1 MHCTRS
7 SAWLVLLLVLRP
19 VLAEEAKPIEKGQRV
34 FSAGH
39 SFHMFMPGMLATL
52 AKSAGIADHK
62 QAGTSSIGGSYVY
75 QHWNVPDEKNT
86 LKQALRS
93 AEIDV
98 LTLSPIYLP
107 DDGIENF
114 AKLGLEH
121 NPNIRVTIQEFW
133 LPYDVYDINYKKKR
147 PEPVDRNARTVEE
160 LRSINGE
167 YFKTMDGHVTALNE
181 KFAKPVV
188 YVVPVGQAAVALRE
202 KIIAGEAPGLKQQN
216 DLFTDAIGHATP
228 PLQWLTAYCHF
239 AVIYRR
245 TPVGLA
251 CPPAMAK
258 HAGGEPLNTLL
269 QELAWQAVTA
279 HPLAGVK

>member
-1 MHCTRS
+1 MR
-7 SAWLVLLLVLRP
+7 AVRLIVWLALLLIATTA
-19 VLAEEAKPIEKGQRV
+19 LAEDGSPIEKGQRV

-39 SFHMFMPGMLATL
+39 SFHMFMPRMLAEL

-75 QHWNVPDEKNT
+75 QHWNVPDEKNM

-107 DDGIENF
+107 DDGIENL

-133 LPYDVYDINYKKKR
+133 LPYDVFDLNYKKQR
-147 PEPVDRNARTVEE
+147 PEPVDRNARTVEQ

-167 YFKTMDGHVTALNE
+167 YFKTMDAHVTALNE
-181 KFAKPVV
+181 KFAKQVV
-188 YVVPVGQAAVALRE
+188 YVVPVGQASVALRE

-216 DLFTDAIGHATP
+216 DLFADAIGHATP

-251 CPPAMAK
+251 CPAAMAN
-258 HAGGEPLNTLL
+258 HAGGEALNTLL
-269 QELAWQAVTA
+269 QQLAWQAATA
-279 HPLAGVK
+279 HPLSGVK